1 MSITYSW
8 SDKTKVVQ
16 HYMLNGNLKLASEVF
31 NISYDTLSSWKKS
44 EWWGQLVEELRAS
57 AKAKRGTKLS
67 SIIDTSLELI
77 QDRLEN
83 GDWIYDNKTG
93 KPVRRP
99 VSLRDVTQVTNNLI
113 EKQLKMEE
121 MADRLDTNKNTVQ
134 ETLAILAKEF
144 QKLNRN
150 KQNKEAIDVNFKEL
164 DNAVHEEREEGLQTG
179 SSSLHLETRSEK
191 EES

>member
-1 MSITYSW
+1 
-8 SDKTKVVQ
+8 
-16 HYMLNGNLKLASEVF
+16 MLNGNLKLASEVF